1 MLGRP
6 GQGTHFGAR
15 PTVSCEIVAKMS
27 PGLVGPASRL
37 CTAPQ
42 EAAAL
47 ADQGVGNVASRTSIA
62 WMRSMGHGGWEVT
75 AIQRVLGHGG
85 FNIQGHFFHLGDKYH
100 RKWNKHEHL

>member
-1 MLGRP
+1 VLGRP
-6 GQGTHFGAR
+6 GPGTHFGAR

-37 CTAPQ
+37 CTAPHQ

-62 WMRSMGHGGWEVT
+62 
-75 AIQRVLGHGG
+75 
-85 FNIQGHFFHLGDKYH
+85 
-100 RKWNKHEHL
+100 